1 MNIIVLFFGHI
12 VCFTISTIL
21 RHIIKRYIGSKPP
34 GHQSVLDLLILDI
47 IFLQTFYYI
56 NFLIVLFTG
65 LIGHIP
71 FIISQI
77 MLSFVMVPYVMSTCL
92 SQLFIVCKAILVFRG
107 VWLAELS
114 DLSFKRITRVLAWVC
129 TCLILYGNYYVEG
142 AKPAVLTTFL
152 TGTLDKT

>member
-12 VCFTISTIL
+12 VCFTISTIF

-77 MLSFVMVPYVMSTCL
+77 MLSFVMIPHVMSTCL
-92 SQLFIVCKAILVFRG
+92 SQFFIVCKAILVFRG
-107 VWLAELS
+107 IWLADLS
-114 DLSFKRITRVLAWVC
+114 DLSVKRIARATALVF
-129 TCLILYGNYYVEG
+129 TCLILYGNYWLQG

-152 TGTLDKT
+152 TGTLDNT

>member
-1 MNIIVLFFGHI
+1 
-12 VCFTISTIL
+12 
-21 RHIIKRYIGSKPP
+21 
-34 GHQSVLDLLILDI
+34 
-47 IFLQTFYYI
+47 
-56 NFLIVLFTG
+56 
-65 LIGHIP
+65 
-71 FIISQI
+71 
-77 MLSFVMVPYVMSTCL
+77 MVPYVMSTCL

-107 VWLAELS
+107 GWLAELS